1 MNIIIYG
8 GTGYLGTALS
18 CALKNITRISI
29 ISRKTGKINPNLESV
44 EVLNYK
50 KNRKKIN
57 KKIKNTDLI
66 IFSNGPSYKDS
77 KKKLFSY
84 ISFLNKEIKIIN
96 KFRKKKTKIIY
107 FSSIH
112 VYENYNNSK
121 SLTNSLLNSRSYY
134 SVRNMVCEKLITKN
148 FNQNEV
154 QAVVI
159 RIANIFG
166 IPNNLKKYSKSM
178 NNLAINVFCNKI
190 IKNQKI
196 QIKSNYL
203 EKRNYVSVNDFIDF
217 IKTSFIE
224 KKINLSSIINYTSK
238 KQVNMR
244 QLVNVLKIQSK
255 KLNLRNPKINFQN
268 RVKKTNIN
276 YSFDTREL
284 IKFRIQ
290 PKIKFETEIYNSLK
304 KLNSLNK

>member
-18 CALKNITRISI
+18 CALKNKTQISI
-29 ISRKTGKINPNLESV
+29 ISRKSNKINPNLESI
-44 EVLNYK
+44 EILNHK

-57 KKIKNTDLI
+57 KKIKNADLI

-77 KKKLFSY
+77 KKNLFSY
-84 ISFLNKEIKIIN
+84 ISFLNEEIKIIN
-96 KFRKKKTKIIY
+96 KLKKKKTKIIY
-107 FSSIH
+107 FSTIH
-112 VYENYNNSK
+112 VYENCNNSK

-134 SVRNMVCEKLITKN
+134 SIRNIVCEKLIIKN
-148 FNQNEV
+148 FNQSDV

-166 IPNNLKKYSKSM
+166 IPNSLKKYSKSM
-178 NNLAINVFCNKI
+178 NKLAINVFCNKI

-203 EKRNYVSVNDFIDF
+203 EKRNYVSVNDFINF

-224 KKINLSSIINYTSK
+224 KKINLSSIINYASK

-244 QLVNVLKIQSK
+244 QLVNELQIQSK
-255 KLNLRNPKINFQN
+255 KLNLRNPKINFLN
-268 RVKKTNIN
+268 REKKTNIN
-276 YSFDTREL
+276 YNFDTREL
-284 IKFRIQ
+284 KKFRIQ
-290 PKIKFETEIYNSLK
+290 PKIKFEKEIYNSLK

>member
-18 CALKNITRISI
+18 CALKDITLISI
-29 ISRKTGKINPNLESV
+29 ISRKISKINPNLESV
-44 EVLNYK
+44 EILNYK

-57 KKIKNTDLI
+57 KKIRNADLI

-77 KKKLFSY
+77 KKKLFSFV
-84 ISFLNKEIKIIN
+84 SFLNEEIKIIN

-134 SVRNMVCEKLITKN
+134 SIRNMVCEKLIIKN
-148 FNQNEV
+148 FNQNGV

-166 IPNNLKKYSKSM
+166 IPNNIKKYSKSM
-178 NNLAINVFCNKI
+178 NKLAINVFCNKI

-268 RVKKTNIN
+268 RAKKTNIN
-276 YSFDTREL
+276 YNFDTREL

>member
-18 CALKNITRISI
+18 CALKDITLISI
-29 ISRKTGKINPNLESV
+29 ISRKTSKINPNLESV
-44 EVLNYK
+44 EILNYK

-57 KKIKNTDLI
+57 KKIRNADLI

-77 KKKLFSY
+77 KKKLFSFV
-84 ISFLNKEIKIIN
+84 SFLNEEIKIIN
-96 KFRKKKTKIIY
+96 KFRKKKTRIIY

-134 SVRNMVCEKLITKN
+134 SIRNMVCEKLIIKN
-148 FNQNEV
+148 FNQNGV

-166 IPNNLKKYSKSM
+166 IPNNVKKYSKSM
-178 NNLAINVFCNKI
+178 NKLAINVFCNKI

-276 YSFDTREL
+276 YNFDTREL